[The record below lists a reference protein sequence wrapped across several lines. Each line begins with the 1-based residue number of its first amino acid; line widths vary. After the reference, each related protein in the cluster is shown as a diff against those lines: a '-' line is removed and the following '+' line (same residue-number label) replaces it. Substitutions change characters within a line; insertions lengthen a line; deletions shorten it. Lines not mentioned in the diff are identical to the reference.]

1 MADPF
6 ATHAA
11 TPTAPARKCFD
22 ITPNNEA
29 DLPTVPKALYC
40 NGAGTVKVTL
50 VDGGTSTFTVAGAG
64 PLDISPVRVWATGT
78 TVASLIG
85 LL

>member
-1 MADPF
+1 MADSF
-6 ATHAA
+6 SGFAA

-22 ITPNNEA
+22 ITPNNDA

-40 NGAGTVKVTL
+40 NGAGTVRVTL
-50 VDGGTSTFTVAGAG
+50 VDGGTSTFTVPGAG
-64 PLDISPVRVWATGT
+64 PLDISPARVWVTGT

>member
-1 MADPF
+1 MADPY
-6 ATHAA
+6 ATLGA

-22 ITPNNEA
+22 ITPSNDA
-29 DLPTVPKALYC
+29 DLPNVPKALYC

-50 VDGGTSTFTVAGAG
+50 VDGGTSTFTVSGAG
-64 PLDISPVRVWATGT
+64 PLDVSPVRVWATDT

>member
-6 ATHAA
+6 ATLAA

-22 ITPNNEA
+22 ITPNNDA

-40 NGAGTVKVTL
+40 NGAGAVRVTL
-50 VDGGTSTFTVAGAG
+50 VDGGTSTFTVPGPG
-64 PLDISPVRVWATGT
+64 PLDISPARVWVTGT